1 MTRRRSAGILLVA
14 LLTLGATLALRVP
27 PAAAIDMNAVAPDL
41 DLPGFKITPFVTE
54 RAEYE
59 SNVFQTP
66 SHAKDDLII
75 KAIPGIGLELPV
87 GAHRLAL
94 GVRGEFLPSLDMDK
108 QDATHVFLLGKLAL
122 NFPGGL
128 SLAVKEDF
136 AHTTDP
142 PGTELTGRI
151 KSTTNVLAPS
161 VEYALARRFA
171 LGADYNWTHVNFDL
185 AAANG
190 LDRDEHTWGLTAF
203 WKVAPKT
210 DLLANGSY
218 GFKEFDHQSQRDVDP
233 YIGVVGV
240 RGEITSPLVSTLR
253 ARYEGRQPRARDR
266 PAHPGGGAGGGLVV
280 AATRRPRSTPPA
292 P

>member
-1 MTRRRSAGILLVA
+1 M
-14 LLTLGATLALRVP
+14 
-27 PAAAIDMNAVAPDL
+27 
-41 DLPGFKITPFVTE
+41 
-54 RAEYE
+54 
-59 SNVFQTP
+59 
-66 SHAKDDLII
+66 
-75 KAIPGIGLELPV
+75 
-87 GAHRLAL
+87 
-94 GVRGEFLPSLDMDK
+94 DMDK

-161 VEYALARRFA
+161 VEYALPRRFA

-190 LDRDEHTWGLTAF
+190 LDRAELTWGLTAF

-218 GFKEFDHQSQRDVDP
+218 GFKEFDHQSQRDVDR

-240 RGEITSPLVSTLR
+240 RGEITTPLISTFR
-253 ARYEGRQPRARDR
+253 VGVGDRQPRPRDR
-266 PAHPGGGAGGGLVV
+266 PAHRGPRAGGHWGGGPTHP
-280 AATRRPRSTPPA
+280 TR
-292 P
+292 

>member
-1 MTRRRSAGILLVA
+1 M
-14 LLTLGATLALRVP
+14 
-27 PAAAIDMNAVAPDL
+27 
-41 DLPGFKITPFVTE
+41 
-54 RAEYE
+54 
-59 SNVFQTP
+59 
-66 SHAKDDLII
+66 
-75 KAIPGIGLELPV
+75 
-87 GAHRLAL
+87 
-94 GVRGEFLPSLDMDK
+94 DMDK

-218 GFKEFDHQSQRDVDP
+218 GLKGVGHTSQRALHPHNRV
-233 YIGVVGV
+233 V
-240 RGEITSPLVSTLR
+240 RGRREITNPLFSPF
-253 ARYEGRQPRARDR
+253 P
-266 PAHPGGGAGGGLVV
+266 
-280 AATRRPRSTPPA
+280 
-292 P
+292 